1 MKKLKEFKAA
11 GRRFHKLIARL
22 ERWCGFEY
30 HFNGTVSS
38 PNWSGYKM
46 RKSNGD
52 FVIHLFRKQ
61 S

>member
-1 MKKLKEFKAA
+1 MKVKELKAA

-30 HFNGTVSS
+30 RFDGTVHS
-38 PNWSGYKM
+38 PAWSGYKM
-46 RKSNGD
+46 RLSDGG
-52 FVIHLFRKQ
+52 FVIHLFRKK